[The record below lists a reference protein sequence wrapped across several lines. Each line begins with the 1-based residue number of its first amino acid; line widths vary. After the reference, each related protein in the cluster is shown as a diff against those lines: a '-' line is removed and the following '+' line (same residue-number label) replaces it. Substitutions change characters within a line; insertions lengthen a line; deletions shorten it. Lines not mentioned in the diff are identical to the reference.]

1 MTVNLNQ
8 FFPAAKSKLDKLMKV
23 VQMDFEQNEN
33 IIEQMLNFCK
43 NTVKEC
49 ETGKKQ
55 SAVLYGKAMQNA
67 AEYRNMVKSGK
78 HPNGLPLSKE
88 EKKDFKE
95 KMKNQKAL
103 AKSYES
109 DFKRYERNKERLLNN
124 IEQLIGRW
132 KKCFIRDMLKQ
143 KIKNP

>member
-8 FFPAAKSKLDKLMKV
+8 FFPAAKSKLNKLVKV

-43 NTVKEC
+43 KTVMEC
-49 ETGKKQ
+49 DTGRKQ
-55 SAVLYGKAMQNA
+55 SAVLYGKAMQSA
-67 AEYRNMVKSGK
+67 AEYRDRIESGK

-95 KMKNQKAL
+95 KMKSQKAL
-103 AKSYES
+103 AKAYES
-109 DFKRYERNKERLLNN
+109 DFKKYERNKERLLNN
-124 IEQLIGRW
+124 IEQLIGR
-132 KKCFIRDMLKQ
+132 
-143 KIKNP
+143 